1 MCNHGYPVIVLHI
14 TIFQTFNAKFVFCIF
29 EDLAG
34 EADNI
39 ADTTEHGELSSNVVV
54 EPSVEEHVAD
64 GGAHGNK
71 METKERKMVE
81 SEMDE
86 NLLSIKSQE
95 NSSSIHQLRRV
106 GRLGMTVQMFKV

>member
-1 MCNHGYPVIVLHI
+1 M
-14 TIFQTFNAKFVFCIF
+14 F
-29 EDLAG
+29 ENVARETHNTMDF
-34 EADNI
+34 I
-39 ADTTEHGELSSNVVV
+39 EHEEVRWDILV
-54 EPSVEEHVAD
+54 EPAIEEHVAD